1 MLPRPANFQDSQQ
14 LKAISIPKRN
24 VSGNTGYP
32 LVLSK
37 QAPTASSPF
46 QTSGINNDHR
56 PENYTSLERS
66 LGIVKIK
73 RKDKLEG
80 KVKELFSKS
89 SGIIRPQ
96 AFSDSK
102 WGLLTV

>member
-1 MLPRPANFQDSQQ
+1 M
-14 LKAISIPKRN
+14 KAISIPKRN
-24 VSGNTGYP
+24 VSGDTGYP
-32 LVLSK
+32 LVLSR

-66 LGIVKIK
+66 LGMVKIK

-80 KVKELFSKS
+80 KVKELFSKG
-89 SGIIRPQ
+89 SGIIRLQ
-96 AFSDSK
+96 VFSEIQNGDC
-102 WGLLTV
+102 